1 VKVKEIFISNPLRTA
16 IGKYGGSLKDIE
28 APKLA
33 GFVIKEILT
42 KSKLDPKDIDDVIL
56 GNVVQAGEKM
66 NPARQASIFGGIDNS
81 VPAMTINRV
90 CGSGLQA
97 IISGVMEIESDY
109 SKIVIAGGME
119 NMDMCPYLVMNGRWG
134 YRMGDGV
141 LYDSM
146 LRDGLNDAF
155 TDKHSGLITEE
166 YLIPKYKISRE
177 EQDKFAYESH
187 MKASKAQEEGYF
199 KEQIVPITLKDGKI
213 FDFDESVRK
222 DTTIEKLSKLKPAF
236 KENGT
241 ITAGNA
247 PGLNSGAAAMI
258 ISTYEKAKEYNLDIF
273 GKVISY
279 GVSGVDPN
287 MFGIAPVYAIRKAL
301 ERANL
306 KIQDIDLFEINEAF
320 AAIAIAIQRELSIE
334 DEKLNVNGGA
344 IALGHP
350 IGATGAIL
358 VVKLLHEL
366 RRRKKRFGI
375 ASLCIGGGQG
385 IALLVENIL

>member
-166 YLIPKYKISRE
+166 FLIPKYKISRE

-222 DTTIEKLSKLKPAF
+222 DTTIEKLSKLKPSF

-320 AAIAIAIQRELSIE
+320 AAIALAIKKELSIE

>member
-66 NPARQASIFGGIDNS
+66 NPARQASIFGGVDNS

-366 RRRKKRFGI
+366 RRRKKRYGI